1 MFVFIHGIRC
11 DTRGWT
17 HFRGNGI
24 EHCGTLVRL
33 TKSAHRLKTGQE
45 FAHDR
50 ISRASTVAAGKSM
63 KSLVHRLFAVVFLLL
78 LAEIGSAADSA
89 ETLIAKGKVWERKFK
104 ADEALPLYLAAEK
117 IEPKNPDLLVRIA
130 RTYRYLMT
138 DAADAKEKLRL
149 GHLALDYST
158 RAAECGPKDC
168 DAQLAPAITL
178 GKMLPYMPTKEQVSA
193 SPKIKEAVDK
203 ALEIDPRNDNAWHIL
218 GRWNRVL
225 AEISGAKRFLAGMIY
240 GDLPKGSYEEA
251 ERAMKKAIALN
262 PNRLMHY
269 IELGRIY
276 AQMGRKDEAKE
287 LINKGLGMPD
297 AEKDDPETKQRAR
310 ETLAKL

>member
-1 MFVFIHGIRC
+1 MRPMRYQLLSGILSALLV
-11 DTRGWT
+11 
-17 HFRGNGI
+17 
-24 EHCGTLVRL
+24 CGSNSNFAAE
-33 TKSAHRLKTGQE
+33 SADELME
-45 FAHDR
+45 
-50 ISRASTVAAGKSM
+50 
-63 KSLVHRLFAVVFLLL
+63 
-78 LAEIGSAADSA
+78 
-89 ETLIAKGKVWERKFK
+89 KGKVFEQKFN
-104 ADEALPLYLAAEK
+104 AREALPLYLEAEK
-117 IEPKNPDLLVRIA
+117 LEPDNCHILVRIA
-130 RTYRYLMT
+130 RQYRYLMT
-138 DAADAKEKLRL
+138 DASAKDEKLRL
-149 GHLALDYST
+149 GHIALQYSE
-158 RAAECGPKDC
+158 RAAAAGPKDC

-178 GKMLPYMPTKEQVSA
+178 GKMLPYMPSKEQISA
-193 SPKIKEAVDK
+193 SPKIKESVDK
-203 ALEIDPRNDNAWHIL
+203 AVESDPRNDNAWHIL

-276 AQMGRKDEAKE
+276 AQMGRKDEARE